1 MNRYKIRIV
10 KKYDFKLSG
19 NDKKE
24 IENKVKTIMKEDLLK
39 IQEAYNEDKT
49 TINIKKIGK
58 EKRK

>member
-1 MNRYKIRIV
+1 MNRYRIRIV

-24 IENKVKTIMKEDLLK
+24 IENKIKIIMKEDLLK

-58 EKRK
+58 EKRR